1 MVTLLLNDE
10 VTQFSFKHENGRS
23 RVINQQG
30 AQVGDHRIV
39 PERAQS
45 SSDS

>member
-23 RVINQQG
+23 RVISTRCTG
-30 AQVGDHRIV
+30 GRPPHRSRESAI
-39 PERAQS
+39 
-45 SSDS
+45 